1 MIETSK
7 VCLDNS
13 MMRKCLIERLS
24 LCSSLNALL
33 VLPAFTPEVIMLS
46 KRGLSMVWTLL
57 FPEALLSTLPLLS
70 PNQIVSETWK
80 VQVCLFKSFV

>member
-1 MIETSK
+1 
-7 VCLDNS
+7 
-13 MMRKCLIERLS
+13 MMRNCLIELLS
-24 LCSSLNALL
+24 LCSSLNALI

-70 PNQIVSETWK
+70 PSQIVSEKWK
-80 VQVCLFKSFV
+80 VQVCLFQILFLNT